1 MDKLID
7 KILKNMDMELLN
19 LEIQV
24 AQIQNDASARGAM
37 VAVEA
42 LRKEL
47 KILKDKLES

>member
-1 MDKLID
+1 MIN

-24 AQIQNDASARGAM
+24 AQIKDDASARGAM
-37 VAVEA
+37 VAIEA

-47 KILKDKLES
+47 VLLKENLKG